1 MKTIIY
7 GKELLAVIESLGELE
22 WMRFRNRYPEVQI
35 KGELKRQEDRSSYF
49 PYTSFRFQNE
59 CADIVNNL
67 QQALACYSGAVE
79 WILISQKREFGNG
92 VNRCV
97 LPKHVQD
104 MKIKA
109 RVFDIHIDDYMARF
123 EPAFSP
129 KAFEDLVKL
138 SKHVKSFFE
147 GPGFVFD

>member
-1 MKTIIY
+1 MKTIVS

-35 KGELKRQEDRSSYF
+35 KGEPKRIEDRSSYF

-59 CADIVNNL
+59 RADIINNL
-67 QQALACYSGAVE
+67 QQALACYPGTME
-79 WILISQKREFGNG
+79 WILISQKREFEDG

-109 RVFDIHIDDYMARF
+109 RELELHIDDYMARF
-123 EPAFSP
+123 EPEFSP
-129 KAFEDLVKL
+129 KAFEDLEKL
-138 SKHVKSFFE
+138 STHVKSFFE
-147 GPGFVFD
+147 GLGFVFD